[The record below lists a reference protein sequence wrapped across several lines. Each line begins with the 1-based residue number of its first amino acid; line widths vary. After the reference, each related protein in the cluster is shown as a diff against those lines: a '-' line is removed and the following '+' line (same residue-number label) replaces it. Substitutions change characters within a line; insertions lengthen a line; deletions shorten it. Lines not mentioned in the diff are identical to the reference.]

1 MNALESEVRR
11 TVSGCLLRPWVAG
24 LVLALLTTVA
34 LEAGRTSVGRAW
46 AQNLERPQG
55 RVILT
60 LSGRIGRT
68 NGDGTA
74 EFDRSMLEALPTAV
88 IETMTPWTNGTM
100 KFEGPLARDVM
111 KRVGATG
118 SLVKATAINDYSVEI
133 PLSDFEAY
141 PVILAMK
148 MNGEALRTRSRGP
161 LWVIYPWSEHSR
173 LRTEEIYVRSI
184 WQVKE
189 MVVKD

>member
-1 MNALESEVRR
+1 
-11 TVSGCLLRPWVAG
+11 
-24 LVLALLTTVA
+24 
-34 LEAGRTSVGRAW
+34 
-46 AQNLERPQG
+46 
-55 RVILT
+55 
-60 LSGRIGRT
+60 
-68 NGDGTA
+68 
-74 EFDRSMLEALPTAV
+74 
-88 IETMTPWTNGTM
+88 MTPWTTGTT
-100 KFEGPLARDVM
+100 KFEGPLVRDVM

-148 MNGEALRTRSRGP
+148 MNGEALRARSKGP

-173 LRTEEIYVRSI
+173 LRTEEIYARSI

-189 MVVKD
+189 MVVKN